1 MTTDYQMLGDFSL
14 KNLLDRFE
22 RNLLRKF
29 NCVKLGKIKTFYAD
43 KQTADIQIDD
53 YPLISGVPVSFIC
66 GANFSIQ
73 VPVKSG
79 DDCIVLFCDGDLD
92 NWVEG
97 KGYIP
102 AFSQDRHGL
111 NGAVALLGIKNILT
125 KVDNYITS
133 GIRVKYKDTVLEV
146 KEDGISAN
154 KDVSINGN
162 LNVSGNISADGDI
175 VSGGKMEAG
184 NGASG
189 TFKDTGENAV
199 GQTLTIVK
207 GIITNISGGA

>member
-73 VPVKSG
+73 VPVEAD

-133 GIRVKYKDTVLEV
+133 GVRIKYKNSEIELNDS
-146 KEDGISAN
+146 GIT
-154 KDVSINGN
+154 INGN
-162 LNVSGNISADGDI
+162 VTVNGTITSVGTLGSVELSTHTHKGVQN
-175 VSGGKMEAG
+175 GGGSTDAP
-184 NGASG
+184 
-189 TFKDTGENAV
+189 TPV
-199 GQTLTIVK
+199 
-207 GIITNISGGA
+207 

>member
-1 MTTDYQMLGDFSL
+1 MTADYQMLGEPSL
-14 KNLLDRFE
+14 KNVLDRFE
-22 RNLLRKF
+22 NYLLRKF
-29 NCVKLGKIKTFYAD
+29 NCVKIGKIKTFYAD

-73 VPVKSG
+73 IPVEEG

-97 KGYIP
+97 KGYVP

-133 GIRVKYKDTVLEV
+133 GIRIKYKNSEIELNDS
-146 KEDGISAN
+146 GI
-154 KDVSINGN
+154 VINGN
-162 LNVSGNISADGDI
+162 VTVNGTITSVGTLGSVELSTHTHKGVQN
-175 VSGGKMEAG
+175 GGGSTDAP
-184 NGASG
+184 
-189 TFKDTGENAV
+189 TPV
-199 GQTLTIVK
+199 
-207 GIITNISGGA
+207 

>member
-73 VPVKSG
+73 VPVEEG

-97 KGYIP
+97 KGYVP

-133 GIRVKYKDTVLEV
+133 GIRIQYKGSEIELNDS
-146 KEDGISAN
+146 GIT
-154 KDVSINGN
+154 INGN
-162 LNVSGNISADGDI
+162 VTVNGTIKSSGEITATGLKGEI
-175 VSGGKMEAG
+175 KLTTHTHGGV
-184 NGASG
+184 
-189 TFKDTGENAV
+189 TTGEGN
-199 GQTLTIVK
+199 TLDP
-207 GIITNISGGA
+207 NP

>member
-73 VPVKSG
+73 VPVEQG

-97 KGYIP
+97 KGYVP

-133 GIRVKYKDTVLEV
+133 GVRIKYKGSEIELNDN
-146 KEDGISAN
+146 GIT
-154 KDVSINGN
+154 INGN
-162 LNVSGNISADGDI
+162 VTVNGTIKSSGEITGTGAMGEI
-175 VSGGKMEAG
+175 KLTTHTHSGVTTGQG
-184 NGASG
+184 N
-189 TFKDTGENAV
+189 
-199 GQTLTIVK
+199 TLEP
-207 GIITNISGGA
+207 NP

>member
-1 MTTDYQMLGDFSL
+1 MTADYQMLGDPSL
-14 KNLLDRFE
+14 KNVLDRFE
-22 RNLLRKF
+22 AYLLRKL

-73 VPVKSG
+73 VPVEEG

-97 KGYIP
+97 KGYVP

-125 KVDNYITS
+125 KVENYITS
-133 GIRVKYKDTVLEV
+133 GVRIQYKGSEIELNDNGITIKGNVTI
-146 KEDGISAN
+146 DGTITSSGKLTAP
-154 KDVSINGN
+154 DVTTDVVTS
-162 LNVSGNISADGDI
+162 LNTHVH
-175 VSGGKMEAG
+175 GGVTTGSDAT
-184 NGASG
+184 G
-189 TFKDTGENAV
+189 TP
-199 GQTLTIVK
+199 Q
-207 GIITNISGGA
+207 

>member
-1 MTTDYQMLGDFSL
+1 MANYQLLGNLDL
-14 KNLLDRFE
+14 KNLLDIFE
-22 RNLLRKF
+22 EHIFRRL

-73 VPVKSG
+73 VPVEKD
-79 DDCIVLFCDGDLD
+79 DDCVVLFCDGDLD

-97 KGYIP
+97 KGYVP

-133 GIRVKYKDTVLEV
+133 GVRIQYKGSEIELNDNGIVIKGNVTVQGDV
-146 KEDGISAN
+146 VADGISLKNHTHQYTMAQSAEQL
-154 KDVSINGN
+154 VS
-162 LNVSGNISADGDI
+162 VSQ
-175 VSGGKMEAG
+175 
-184 NGASG
+184 
-189 TFKDTGENAV
+189 
-199 GQTLTIVK
+199 QTEKPTE
-207 GIITNISGGA
+207 

>member
-1 MTTDYQMLGDFSL
+1 MANYQLLGNLDL
-14 KNLLDRFE
+14 KNLLDIFE
-22 RNLLRKF
+22 DYILKRL

-73 VPVKSG
+73 VPIEEG

-97 KGYIP
+97 KGYVP

-125 KVDNYITS
+125 KIDNYITS
-133 GIRVKYKDTVLEV
+133 GVRIQYKGSEIELNDN
-146 KEDGISAN
+146 GI
-154 KDVSINGN
+154 VINGN
-162 LNVSGNISADGDI
+162 VTVNGTIKSSGEITGTNALQQEIGLTTHIHATPSGNSDEP
-175 VSGGKMEAG
+175 K
-184 NGASG
+184 
-189 TFKDTGENAV
+189 
-199 GQTLTIVK
+199 QP
-207 GIITNISGGA
+207 

>member
-1 MTTDYQMLGDFSL
+1 MANYQLLGNLDL
-14 KNLLDRFE
+14 KNLLDIFE
-22 RNLLRKF
+22 DYILKRL

-73 VPVKSG
+73 VPVEEG

-97 KGYIP
+97 KGYVP

-125 KVDNYITS
+125 KIDNYITS
-133 GIRVKYKDTVLEV
+133 GVRIQYKGSEIELNDN
-146 KEDGISAN
+146 GI
-154 KDVSINGN
+154 VINGN
-162 LNVSGNISADGDI
+162 VTVNGTIKSSGEITATGLKGEI
-175 VSGGKMEAG
+175 KLTTHTHGGV
-184 NGASG
+184 
-189 TFKDTGENAV
+189 TTGEGN
-199 GQTLTIVK
+199 TLDP
-207 GIITNISGGA
+207 NP

>member
-1 MTTDYQMLGDFSL
+1 MANYQLLGNLDL
-14 KNLLDRFE
+14 KNLLDIFE
-22 RNLLRKF
+22 DYILKRF

-73 VPVKSG
+73 VPIEEG

-97 KGYIP
+97 KGYVP

-125 KVDNYITS
+125 KIDNYITS
-133 GIRVKYKDTVLEV
+133 GVRIQYKGSEIELNDN
-146 KEDGISAN
+146 GI
-154 KDVSINGN
+154 VINGN
-162 LNVSGNISADGDI
+162 VTVNGTIKSSGEITGTNALQQEIGLTTHIHATPSGNSDEP
-175 VSGGKMEAG
+175 K
-184 NGASG
+184 
-189 TFKDTGENAV
+189 
-199 GQTLTIVK
+199 QP
-207 GIITNISGGA
+207 

>member
-1 MTTDYQMLGDFSL
+1 MANYQLLGNLDL
-14 KNLLDRFE
+14 KNLLDIFE
-22 RNLLRKF
+22 EHIFRRL

-73 VPVKSG
+73 VPVEEG

-97 KGYIP
+97 KGYVP

-133 GIRVKYKDTVLEV
+133 GVRIQYKGSEIELNDNGIVIKGNVTVQGDV
-146 KEDGISAN
+146 VADGISLKNHTHQYTMAQSAEQL
-154 KDVSINGN
+154 VS
-162 LNVSGNISADGDI
+162 VPQ
-175 VSGGKMEAG
+175 
-184 NGASG
+184 
-189 TFKDTGENAV
+189 
-199 GQTLTIVK
+199 QTEKPTE
-207 GIITNISGGA
+207 

>member
-1 MTTDYQMLGDFSL
+1 MTTDYQMLGNFSL

-29 NCVKLGKIKTFYAD
+29 NCVKLGKIKTFYSD

-73 VPVKSG
+73 VPVEEG

-97 KGYIP
+97 KGYVP

-125 KVDNYITS
+125 KVENYITS
-133 GIRVKYKDTVLEV
+133 GVRIQYKGSEIELNDN
-146 KEDGISAN
+146 GI
-154 KDVSINGN
+154 VINGN
-162 LNVSGNISADGDI
+162 VTVNGTIKSSGEITGTNALQQEIGLTTHIHATPSGNSD
-175 VSGGKMEAG
+175 VPK
-184 NGASG
+184 
-189 TFKDTGENAV
+189 
-199 GQTLTIVK
+199 QP
-207 GIITNISGGA
+207 

>member
-1 MTTDYQMLGDFSL
+1 MANYQLLGNLDL
-14 KNLLDRFE
+14 KNLLDIFE
-22 RNLLRKF
+22 DYILKRL

-43 KQTADIQIDD
+43 KQCADIQIDD

-73 VPVKSG
+73 VPVEEG

-111 NGAVALLGIKNILT
+111 NGAVAFLGIKNILT

-133 GIRVKYKDTVLEV
+133 GVRIQYKGSEIELNDSGIVIKGNVTVQGDV
-146 KEDGISAN
+146 VADGISLKNHIHSAGEYTSPAGS
-154 KDVSINGN
+154 VTGT
-162 LNVSGNISADGDI
+162 SGVPEEG
-175 VSGGKMEAG
+175 V
-184 NGASG
+184 
-189 TFKDTGENAV
+189 
-199 GQTLTIVK
+199 
-207 GIITNISGGA
+207 

>member
-1 MTTDYQMLGDFSL
+1 MTADYQMLGDPSL
-14 KNLLDRFE
+14 KNVLDRFE
-22 RNLLRKF
+22 AYLLRKL

-73 VPVKSG
+73 VPVEEG

-125 KVDNYITS
+125 KVENYITS
-133 GIRVKYKDTVLEV
+133 GVRIQYKGSEIELNDS
-146 KEDGISAN
+146 GIT
-154 KDVSINGN
+154 INGN
-162 LNVSGNISADGDI
+162 VT
-175 VSGGKMEAG
+175 V
-184 NGASG
+184 NGTIKS
-189 TFKDTGENAV
+189 TGEITATGLKGEIKLTTHTHGGV
-199 GQTLTIVK
+199 TTGQGSTLDP
-207 GIITNISGGA
+207 NP